1 MAANTKIEWAH
12 DTFNPWT
19 GCAKVSPACQHCY
32 AEGFARFPHIGTWG
46 ASGARMRTS
55 DANWKKPLAWDRQ
68 AEAAGTRRRVFCASL
83 ADVFEDRADLD
94 PMRADLWRLIKQT
107 PSLDWLLLTKR
118 PARMASWAAEH
129 GWPENA
135 WAGTTVEDQ
144 RRADER
150 IPALLQVPARVRFL
164 SMEPL
169 LGPVDLSGYLS
180 ERWQAEESA
189 CGCPVGPLDDEASVH
204 MDPNCAPRC
213 RICGYAMGGVP
224 AVPLHWVIA
233 GGESGPNA
241 RPMHP
246 EWVRSLRDQC
256 IQADVPFH
264 FKQWG
269 EWAPDCLC
277 GKSGVC
283 RTTPR
288 PAGTYPGGVMF
299 RCGKHRAG
307 RLLDGR
313 AWDEVPR

>member
-68 AEAAGTRRRVFCASL
+68 AKAAGTRRRVFCASL

-169 LGPVDLSGYLS
+169 LGPVDLSGYT
-180 ERWQAEESA
+180 
-189 CGCPVGPLDDEASVH
+189 
-204 MDPNCAPRC
+204 
-213 RICGYAMGGVP
+213 MGGVP

-256 IQADVPFH
+256 IRADVPFH

-277 GKSGVC
+277 EKPGAC

-288 PAGTYPGGVMF
+288 PAGTCPGGVMF

>member
-68 AEAAGTRRRVFCASL
+68 AKAAGTRRRVFCASL

-169 LGPVDLSGYLS
+169 LGPVDLSGYT
-180 ERWQAEESA
+180 
-189 CGCPVGPLDDEASVH
+189 
-204 MDPNCAPRC
+204 
-213 RICGYAMGGVP
+213 MGGVP

-246 EWVRSLRDQC
+246 KWVRSLRDQC

-288 PAGTYPGGVMF
+288 PAGTCPGGVMF

>member
-55 DANWKKPLAWDRQ
+55 DANWKKPLMWDRQ
-68 AEAAGTRRRVFCASL
+68 AKAAGTRRRVFCASL

-94 PMRADLWRLIKQT
+94 PMRADLWRLIEQT
-107 PSLDWLLLTKR
+107 PNLDWLLLTKR
-118 PARMASWAAEH
+118 PGVMARWAAEH
-129 GWPENA
+129 GCPENA

-169 LGPVDLSGYLS
+169 LGPVDLSGYT
-180 ERWQAEESA
+180 
-189 CGCPVGPLDDEASVH
+189 
-204 MDPNCAPRC
+204 
-213 RICGYAMGGVP
+213 MGGVP

>member
-68 AEAAGTRRRVFCASL
+68 AKAAGTRRRVFCASL

-169 LGPVDLSGYLS
+169 LGPVDLSGYT
-180 ERWQAEESA
+180 
-189 CGCPVGPLDDEASVH
+189 
-204 MDPNCAPRC
+204 
-213 RICGYAMGGVP
+213 MGGVP

-246 EWVRSLRDQC
+246 KWVRSLRDQC